1 MPPAPVTPSQLPLRP
16 GIQPPSTQ
24 ADAFLESLMQSP
36 TLYDLSRPQ
45 LEAVVAQVIREE
57 GFVKLVCVNARR
69 HYVSQ

>member
-1 MPPAPVTPSQLPLRP
+1 MLPAPITPSQLPLQP
-16 GIQPPSTQ
+16 GAQPPSTR

-57 GFVKLVCVNARR
+57 GFVKLVCVDAHR
-69 HYVSQ
+69 